1 MEQISTNYL
10 IGILAA
16 SAFVIWICGIQLS
29 KVTDF
34 IDKKYNLGDA
44 FGGLIILSIV
54 TNLPEIAIIISGA
67 MRHDLSLASGNIL
80 GGIAVQTV
88 VLVILDF
95 YCGKKSKPLSTLASS
110 KQTILEGVLVI
121 TILSITIIGSQLKN
135 EPMIFH
141 TTASELLILI
151 IWIVG
156 LLIINNANKKT
167 KKTIQKPIVNLENAK
182 KLKPASAF
190 IWLFITASA
199 TLFSGVLM
207 EQTSSIIAHR
217 IHIDGVIFGATILAL
232 LTSLPELSTGV
243 ASVKFKD
250 YQLATGDIFGGNA
263 FLPVLFLLASLISGE
278 NILAQSTKSDMYL
291 TTIGILLTAI
301 YVIGLIVKS
310 SKKVFGIGIDSLVV
324 LILYAFSILGLML
337 I

>member
-1 MEQISTNYL
+1 MEQISTTYL
-10 IGILAA
+10 IIILAA
-16 SAFVIWICGIQLS
+16 AAFVIWICGVKLS
-29 KVTDF
+29 KVTDY

-67 MRHDLSLASGNIL
+67 IRHDLSLASGNIL

-110 KQTILEGVLVI
+110 KQTLFEGILVI

-135 EPMIFH
+135 EPMILH
-141 TTASELLILI
+141 ASPSELLILI
-151 IWIVG
+151 TWVSG
-156 LLIINNANKKT
+156 LLIINNVNKKI
-167 KKTIQKPIVNLENAK
+167 KNPIQKPIENFENPE
-182 KLKPASAF
+182 KLTPVSAS
-190 IWLFITASA
+190 IWLFIAASA
-199 TLFSGVLM
+199 TLFCGVLM
-207 EQTSSIIAHR
+207 EQSSSIIAHR

-232 LTSLPELSTGV
+232 LTSLPELSTGI
-243 ASVKFKD
+243 ASIKFKD

-278 NILAQSTKSDMYL
+278 NILAKCTKTDVYL
-291 TTIGILLTAI
+291 TAIGILLTAI
-301 YVIGLIVKS
+301 YIIGLIVKS
-310 SKKVFGIGIDSLVV
+310 SKKIGGVGIDSLVV
-324 LILYAFSILGLML
+324 LILYTLSILGLML

>member
-1 MEQISTNYL
+1 MEHITTGLL
-10 IGILAA
+10 IFLLIVSGFI
-16 SAFVIWICGIQLS
+16 IWICGIQLS
-29 KVTDF
+29 KVTDY

-67 MRHDLSLASGNIL
+67 IRHDLSLASGNIL

-121 TILSITIIGSQLKN
+121 AILSITLIGSQLKN
-135 EPMIFH
+135 EPMMFH
-141 TTASELLILI
+141 SSPSELLILI
-151 IWIVG
+151 TWVVG
-156 LLIINNANKKT
+156 LLIINKVSKKSKT
-167 KKTIQKPIVNLENAK
+167 ENQNSVVNIEILKKFTPI
-182 KLKPASAF
+182 SAF

-199 TLFSGVLM
+199 TLFCGVLM
-207 EQTSSIIAHR
+207 EQSSSIIAHR
-217 IHIDGVIFGATILAL
+217 MHIDGVIFGATILAL
-232 LTSLPELSTGV
+232 LTSLPELSTGI
-243 ASVKFKD
+243 ASIKFKD

-278 NILAQSTKSDMYL
+278 NILAQCTKSDMYL

-301 YVIGLIVKS
+301 YVVGLILKS
-310 SKKVFGIGIDSLVV
+310 SKKMVGIGIDSFVV
-324 LILYAFSILGLML
+324 LILYVFSILGLMF